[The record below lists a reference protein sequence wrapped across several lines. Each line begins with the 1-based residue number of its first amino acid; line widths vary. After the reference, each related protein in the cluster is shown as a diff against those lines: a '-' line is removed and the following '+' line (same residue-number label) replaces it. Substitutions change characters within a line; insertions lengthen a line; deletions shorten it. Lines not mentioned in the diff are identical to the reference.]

1 MQPKRVSIELIA
13 TVAICAGTL
22 FATSTFF
29 REKILYGFA
38 SYSGDG
44 AYPRAGLVVDPAG
57 NLFGTTNL
65 GGAYND
71 GTVFELIRKAGGKWT
86 EKILYS
92 FSDGADGAFPTAGV
106 ILDTAGNLYGTTNAG
121 GSNAQ
126 GTVFEL
132 TPKAGGV
139 WTEKVL
145 HSFGNGKDGEG
156 PYVGL
161 VFDGHGNLYGTTY
174 AGGADGLGTVFELT
188 PEAGGKWAEKVL
200 HSFGHGTDGASPYA
214 GLITDAAGD
223 LYGTTY
229 GGGAGGL
236 GTVFELTSSGAK
248 WAEKVLHSFSG
259 ADGEHAV
266 AGLVFDH
273 AGNLYGATE
282 TTIFELTRKAGG
294 GWTERVLNNS
304 GTENNLIF
312 GDGGNLYGTTYL
324 GGLHDEGTVFELAHK
339 AGGKWMY
346 LSLYDFLGGVDGANP
361 LAGLALDRSGN
372 MYGTTYLGGLHDE
385 GTVFEMA
392 HSVRGMMKN
401 Q

>member
-1 MQPKRVSIELIA
+1 MPAKTLSIGLIA
-13 TVAICAGTL
+13 TLAICAAPL
-22 FATSTFF
+22 FATSRFF
-29 REKILYGFA
+29 TGKILYGFE

-65 GGAYND
+65 GGAYDD
-71 GTVFELIRKAGGKWT
+71 GAVFELIRKAGGEWT
-86 EKILYS
+86 EKILYR
-92 FSDGADGAFPTAGV
+92 FKDGADGAFPTAAV
-106 ILDTAGNLYGTTNAG
+106 ILDTAGNLYGTTSAG

-139 WTEKVL
+139 WSEKVL
-145 HSFGNGKDGEG
+145 HSFGNGKDGER
-156 PYVGL
+156 PYAGL
-161 VFDGHGNLYGTTY
+161 VLDNGNLYGTTY
-174 AGGADGLGTVFELT
+174 VGGAEGLGTVFELA
-188 PEAGGKWAEKVL
+188 PKAGGKWAERVL
-200 HSFGHGTDGASPYA
+200 HSFSGEDGVSPYA
-214 GLITDAAGD
+214 GLVTDAAGD

-229 GGGAGGL
+229 AGGAGGL

-259 ADGEHAV
+259 ADGEYPT

-294 GWTERVLNNS
+294 GWTESVLNNS

-312 GDGGNLYGTTYL
+312 GDGGNLYGTTPY
-324 GGLHDEGTVFELAHK
+324 GGTTNNGSVFELAHK
-339 AGGKWMY
+339 AGGKWTY
-346 LSLYDFLGGVDGANP
+346 LSLYDFLGAANGDGANP

-372 MYGTTYLGGLHDE
+372 MYGTTYSGGPNDE
-385 GTVFEMA
+385 GTVFEMV
-392 HSVRGMMKN
+392 HQLSKMVKN